1 MLSSSFGT
9 GEKSYAAETAVTQTV
24 ETTRTQAAETT
35 SASESGTTANE
46 LNMVTGGAVDTT
58 DLFTDRDLEQ
68 TADLSEAKTY
78 TISGGQTIEIT
89 SEGVYVITGSASN
102 ASIIVEAGDE
112 DKVALTKY
120 S

>member
-1 MLSSSFGT
+1 MNKKELVKLAAAVTAAFTISAAAGFGVLSSSFGT

-78 TISGGQTIEIT
+78 TISDGQTIDHCR
-89 SEGVYVITGSASN
+89 SR
-102 ASIIVEAGDE
+102 
-112 DKVALTKY
+112 
-120 S
+120 